1 MQIDS
6 GTTQEFWQGGEDA
19 PRASVRRLT
28 IERCRIALWW
38 LMLVAVVAVAIMNLR
53 FLWIDVPRIMHRAV
67 DHLEHD
73 RFKLFL
79 HLSTAPFILVT
90 GAVLFRRAL
99 RERWP
104 RLHRWGG
111 RIYLSAVLV
120 TAPATFLMALRET
133 EGPLTVLSFATLSI
147 LWFGTALLAWRAA
160 LRRDHNAHGRWMV
173 RNYALTFTNVT
184 FRAELHLLL
193 LLGFPLPL
201 VYEPVRILQIIP
213 NLIVAELIIRSR
225 FLTAAKWS
233 SLRLGQRKEW
243 SITRTNSGSG
253 AGTTANRSGS

>member
-1 MQIDS
+1 
-6 GTTQEFWQGGEDA
+6 
-19 PRASVRRLT
+19 
-28 IERCRIALWW
+28 
-38 LMLVAVVAVAIMNLR
+38 
-53 FLWIDVPRIMHRAV
+53 
-67 DHLEHD
+67 
-73 RFKLFL
+73 
-79 HLSTAPFILVT
+79 
-90 GAVLFRRAL
+90 
-99 RERWP
+99 
-104 RLHRWGG
+104 
-111 RIYLSAVLV
+111 
-120 TAPATFLMALRET
+120 
-133 EGPLTVLSFATLSI
+133 
-147 LWFGTALLAWRAA
+147 
-160 LRRDHNAHGRWMV
+160 MV

-253 AGTTANRSGS
+253 TGTTANRSGS